1 MEIPVDYF
9 GKSYKPAIDGKYF
22 TGRKEIIGNITTTR
36 SFKDMMG
43 EPTEGYWLRNE
54 NWFFQWNVTKSEKKL
69 FNMKTDSNN
78 DYDLAQFNQ
87 ELVQLYTENIQQ
99 WKNNREI
106 NAHSRNK

>member
-1 MEIPVDYF
+1 
-9 GKSYKPAIDGKYF
+9 
-22 TGRKEIIGNITTTR
+22 
-36 SFKDMMG
+36 
-43 EPTEGYWLRNE
+43 
-54 NWFFQWNVTKSEKKL
+54 
-69 FNMKTDSNN
+69 KTDSNN